1 MLKTLI
7 KKDITIINLFLLL
20 CIFIYSTTQDN
31 TLYSLFVALCVIF
44 TSFILYLQYRNKF
57 IIKKDLIL
65 FIPFTYFT
73 GVPVVLDFLINKKFN
88 FEISLFL
95 ISTVFCICVVFYNF
109 FILRVLNRRSHIL
122 GQILIKTKYIL
133 DYNHDFW
140 TYHALN
146 NSYSL
151 NKYNF
156 EFDELD
162 MIYKKKTYP
171 IYKISDYLIETGKSL
186 KDIDSDDLELFDM
199 LHI

>member
-7 KKDITIINLFLLL
+7 KKDITIINLFILL

-31 TLYSLFVALCVIF
+31 ILYSSFVALCVIF

-57 IIKKDLIL
+57 IIKKDFIL
-65 FIPFTYFT
+65 FIPFIILS
-73 GVPVVLDFLINKKFN
+73 GIPIILGLLINKKVN
-88 FEISLFL
+88 FETALFL
-95 ISTVFCICVVFYNF
+95 ISSVFCFCVAFYNF
-109 FILRVLNRRSHIL
+109 FILWVLNRRTYIL

-140 TYHALN
+140 TFHALN
-146 NSYSL
+146 KSYSL

-156 EFDELD
+156 EFDELN
-162 MIYKKKTYP
+162 MIYKNKTYP
-171 IYKISDYLIETGKSL
+171 IDKISDYLIETGKSL
-186 KDIDSDDLELFDM
+186 KDIDSDDLELLDM